1 MPAVVVAMDRRG
13 FLVASAAL
21 ALEPRRLIT
30 AAATSQRP
38 VVLATADLE
47 SRLVAV
53 ELRSGAIL
61 EHIPT
66 TAYPRSIETVGNTA
80 VVAHS
85 DVGVVSLID
94 GATRKITHVL
104 SDFGEPR
111 YTAGHPDGRH
121 AYVTDAKTGELVA
134 IDIQAGKILAR
145 EPVGA
150 LARHISIN
158 DDGTRIWTALGPK
171 AEQIATVD
179 VSSPS
184 RPRLLG
190 HLSPPFLAHD
200 VCWAPDGQHIWV
212 SSGDSRALLIY
223 TANGQLV
230 ARLPADAPPQHISF
244 DRTTAYVTSGLSAT
258 LRRHSLQ
265 GKRLSLTRIPE
276 GSYSVQYAHE
286 RVVTPALGYGSL
298 CILDEAGTLLHRD
311 QIANSSHDACIVTSK
326 H

>member
-1 MPAVVVAMDRRG
+1 MAAVVEGMDRRG
-13 FLVASAAL
+13 FLVAGAAL
-21 ALEPRRLIT
+21 ALAPRRLVT
-30 AAATSQRP
+30 AAAASQRL

-53 ELRSGAIL
+53 DLASGVIL
-61 EHIPT
+61 DHIPT

-85 DVGVVSLID
+85 DVGVVSLVD
-94 GATRKITHVL
+94 GETRKITHVL
-104 SDFGEPR
+104 DDFGEPR

-121 AYVTDAKTGELVA
+121 AYVTDAKTGELVTL
-134 IDIQAGKILAR
+134 DIQAGTILAR
-145 EPVGA
+145 EPVGL

-158 DDGTRIWTALGPK
+158 HNGTRIWTALGPK

-179 VSSPS
+179 VSNPS

-190 HLSPPFLAHD
+190 HLTPPFLAHD
-200 VCWAPDGQHIWV
+200 VAWAPDGHHIWV

-258 LRRHSLQ
+258 LRRHSLD
-265 GKRLSLTRIPE
+265 GRRLSLTRIPE
-276 GSYSVQYAHE
+276 GSYNVQYAHQ
-286 RVVTPALGYGSL
+286 RVVTPALGHGSL
-298 CILDEAGTLLHRD
+298 CILNQAGTLLQRD

-326 H
+326 S